1 MRRYRE
7 HTMSRRRRR
16 TREGSA
22 SAADGSAEESADSA
36 RTVDPETDADDVSRA
51 TGSDDRSI
59 TEATARSGDESP
71 EQSVLNIKVAP
82 TADID
87 KTLER
92 IQRVEGF
99 RAIEPLFPGETHSDL
114 STIYVA
120 HVDSDRVAA
129 ALPEIEADD
138 DIEYVEEPASR
149 KLIR

>member
-1 MRRYRE
+1 
-7 HTMSRRRRR
+7 MSRRRRR
-16 TREGSA
+16 TKEASS
-22 SAADGSAEESADSA
+22 SAADQAADQPADSA
-36 RTVDPETDADDVSRA
+36 RTVDAGTNADASGS
-51 TGSDDRSI
+51 TGSDERS
-59 TEATARSGDESP
+59 TDGALAESP
-71 EQSVLNIKVAP
+71 GEAPQQSVLNIKVAP

-92 IQRVEGF
+92 LQRVDGF
-99 RAIEPLFPGETHSDL
+99 RAIEPLFPGETQSDL

-138 DIEYVEEPASR
+138 DVEYVEEPASR